1 MTIRRAPRD
10 WRTAMKVA
18 GVIAIAVAIACARDG
33 NAQGAGVRRQIV
45 ADDTA
50 AVTRLLGAVRGA
62 DPFLCE
68 LATRSV
74 DTHGWWSRGG
84 PPGDSPL
91 DRDSASAILVRW
103 IQRDHNDPAIVPR
116 LRAALRDADACV
128 RRVAG
133 SFLGRVKHPVAT
145 TALLGGLE
153 DANSDT
159 RLVSALGLGLSEDA
173 TATQPLIRALR
184 DADATVRRAAAW
196 ALGAL
201 EATTAE
207 DALLTTLER
216 DTDAR
221 VRQAAAWAI
230 GQLHD

>member
-1 MTIRRAPRD
+1 MKRVSGFGRRLLA
-10 WRTAMKVA
+10 TSL
-18 GVIAIAVAIACARDG
+18 AVLGAVVTIACARDG
-33 NAQGAGVRRQIV
+33 NAQASGSRRQIV

-50 AVTRLLGAVRGA
+50 SVTRLLNAVRGA

-68 LATRSV
+68 LATRNV
-74 DTHGWWSRGG
+74 DAHGWWSRGG

-91 DRDSASAILVRW
+91 DRDSASAMLVRW
-103 IQRDHNDPAIVPR
+103 IQQDHNDPAIVPK
-116 LRAALRDADACV
+116 LGAALRDPDGCV

-133 SFLGRVKHPVAT
+133 SFLGRVSHPVAT

-153 DANSDT
+153 DATVDT
-159 RLVSALGLGLSEDA
+159 RFVSAIGLGLSERA
-173 TATQPLIRALR
+173 EATQPLIRALR
-184 DADATVRRAAAW
+184 DEDATVRRAAAW

-201 EATTAE
+201 EAVSAE
-207 DALLTTLER
+207 DALLAALQR

-230 GQLHD
+230 GRLHD

>member
-1 MTIRRAPRD
+1 MR
-10 WRTAMKVA
+10 
-18 GVIAIAVAIACARDG
+18 IAVAAAMVVGIACARDG
-33 NAQGAGVRRQIV
+33 NAQGAAARGPVV
-45 ADDTA
+45 LDDTA
-50 AVTRLLGAVRGA
+50 SVTRLLGAVRGA

-103 IQRDHNDPAIVPR
+103 IQRDHNDPAIVPK
-116 LRAALRDADACV
+116 LRAALRDTDACV

-159 RLVSALGLGLSEDA
+159 RFVSAIGLGLSEEA
-173 TATQPLIRALR
+173 SATQPLIRALR
-184 DADATVRRAAAW
+184 DADPNVRRAAAW

-216 DTDAR
+216 DADAR

-230 GQLHD
+230 GQLH